1 MDGPVHVTL
10 RRKVNDGAG
19 TATPQKIANQLSVG
33 NIAMHEAVA
42 RIRRNLFQIAKISG
56 ISKLVQIHHWTAF
69 SREPLQDEIG
79 TDKTGSSG
87 YQNGWSVHL

>member
-1 MDGPVHVTL
+1 VDGPIHVTL
-10 RRKVNDGAG
+10 RRKVHNGARP
-19 TATPQKIANQLSVG
+19 AAPQKVADQLSVS
-33 NIAMHEAVA
+33 NIAVHEAVP
-42 RIRRNLFQIAKISG
+42 RIRRNLLQITEIPG